1 METKYPLFLLSIGAT
16 LLHFSLSAGTWDSTE
31 PEKFGKELDEPSKIE
46 HYPEQKSAHHIWAT
60 FGPQSPELFEWLIND
75 MKVDKKKLQKKV
87 LSLAHDYFDSC
98 PEDTLNRLFDLP
110 KKK

>member
-1 METKYPLFLLSIGAT
+1 MTKKYSLFFLSISAA

-46 HYPEQKSAHHIWAT
+46 VYPEQKSAHRIWAT
-60 FGPQSPELFEWLIND
+60 FGPQSPELFEWLVND
-75 MKVDKKKLQKKV
+75 MKVDKKKLQEKL
-87 LSLAHDYFDSC
+87 LSLAQDHFDSC
-98 PEDTLNRLFDLP
+98 PEDTLNRLLDLP